1 MMTYRKE
8 LWFHINKRRGLVN
21 ITEAISEAV
30 GESGI
35 REGLVLANAMNI
47 TASVFVNSV
56 EEGLHEDFERWLEGL
71 APELPYERYRH
82 NTEKEKN
89 ADAHLKRSIMGREV
103 VIAITGGKLD
113 LGPWEQIFYY
123 EFDGMRDKRVLI
135 KIIGS

>member
-1 MMTYRKE
+1 MVTYRKE
-8 LWFHINKRRGLVN
+8 LWFHLNKRRGLVN

-30 GESGI
+30 TESGI
-35 REGLVLANAMNI
+35 KEGLVLANAMNI
-47 TASVFVNSV
+47 TASVFINSV
-56 EEGLHEDFERWLEGL
+56 EEGLHEDFEKWLEEL

-89 ADAHLKRSIMGREV
+89 ADAHLKRTIMGRETV
-103 VIAITGGKLD
+103 VAVTGGKLD

-123 EFDGMRDKRVLI
+123 EFDGLRDKRVLI